1 MIKNKNEFRYRRP
14 FLKKFEGRVEK
25 IGEGGIFN
33 CRLRSYVVADNKQY
47 FKDNLINS
55 NKQQKSII
63 SKMRNRYNSLTL
75 DEYNKIPMINIKANK
90 YESEKNINEN
100 LKNDNIS
107 EENRIT
113 IDSINDKNSYSKNNI
128 SNYENMKEKINFR
141 NMKSHNNSFPKIF
154 QRNSI
159 INDIN
164 TNKSITKKITENERF
179 YKPYSLKDYKNMMN
193 DYKQEKFGGLGIN
206 MNKEWKERQ
215 KMYNRVKL
223 FENSVYHNLN
233 KKIKEN
239 SFRKIEEPQIAQMN
253 KIRKQIMNSKR
264 FLAQKYGKGV
274 MLNKIREKKRKEKEE
289 INMILRY
296 NDIKNKNIKNN
307 KIVFNNVIN
316 IKKEDYNTKLLELK
330 SSLI

>member
-1 MIKNKNEFRYRRP
+1 MNLDIEDP
-14 FLKKFEGRVEK
+14 FFFFFEGRVEK

>member
-1 MIKNKNEFRYRRP
+1 MNLDIEDP

-128 SNYENMKEKINFR
+128 SNYENMKEKTNFR

>member
-1 MIKNKNEFRYRRP
+1 MNLDIEDP

-107 EENRIT
+107 EENKIT

-296 NDIKNKNIKNN
+296 NDIKNKNLKNN

>member
-1 MIKNKNEFRYRRP
+1 MNLDIEDP

-274 MLNKIREKKRKEKEE
+274 MLNKIKKKKRKEKEE

>member
-1 MIKNKNEFRYRRP
+1 MNLDIEDP

-100 LKNDNIS
+100 IKNENIS
-107 EENRIT
+107 EENKIT

-239 SFRKIEEPQIAQMN
+239 SFRKIEEPQIAQIN

>member
-1 MIKNKNEFRYRRP
+1 MSLNNIDP
-14 FLKKFEGRVEK
+14 FLKKFEGRCER
-25 IGEGGIFN
+25 IGEGGIFHVPLKN
-33 CRLRSYVVADNKQY
+33 FIIADNKQFY
-47 FKDNLINS
+47 QENLMNS
-55 NKQQKSII
+55 NKSQKSII
-63 SKMRNRYNSLTL
+63 SKMRNRYNSIAL
-75 DEYNKIPMINIKANK
+75 DEYNKIPMINNKTNK
-90 YESEKNINEN
+90 YENEKNTHEN
-100 LKNDNIS
+100 TKNDDNSEQNNDIIHNII
-107 EENRIT
+107 ENNQKNK
-113 IDSINDKNSYSKNNI
+113 INNSNHG
-128 SNYENMKEKINFR
+128 NMKEETNLR
-141 NMKSHNNSFPKIF
+141 NKKSHNNSFPKIT

-164 TNKSITKKITENERF
+164 INKSITKKIPENERF

-193 DYKQEKFGGLGIN
+193 DYRREKFGGLGIN

-239 SFRKIEEPQIAQMN
+239 NFRKIDEPQLAQMN
-253 KIRKQIMNSKR
+253 KIRQQIMNSKR

-289 INMILRY
+289 INMIIKY
-296 NDIKNKNIKNN
+296 NNIKNRNIKNIKN
-307 KIVFNNVIN
+307 VYNNVISN
-316 IKKEDYNTKLLELK
+316 KKEDYATKLLEIK

>member
-1 MIKNKNEFRYRRP
+1 MNLDIEDP

-90 YESEKNINEN
+90 YENEKNINEN
-100 LKNDNIS
+100 IKNDNIS

-206 MNKEWKERQ
+206 TNKEWKERQ

>member
-1 MIKNKNEFRYRRP
+1 MSLNIEDP

-107 EENRIT
+107 EENKIT

>member
-1 MIKNKNEFRYRRP
+1 MNLDIEDP

-47 FKDNLINS
+47 LKDNLINS

-100 LKNDNIS
+100 IKNDNIS

-289 INMILRY
+289 INRILRY

>member
-1 MIKNKNEFRYRRP
+1 MNLDIEDP

-107 EENRIT
+107 EENKIT

-164 TNKSITKKITENERF
+164 TNKSITKKI
-179 YKPYSLKDYKNMMN
+179 
-193 DYKQEKFGGLGIN
+193 IN

>member
-1 MIKNKNEFRYRRP
+1 MNLDIEDP

-90 YESEKNINEN
+90 YESEKIINEN
-100 LKNDNIS
+100 IKNDNIS
-107 EENRIT
+107 EENKIT

>member
-1 MIKNKNEFRYRRP
+1 MNLDIEDP

-63 SKMRNRYNSLTL
+63 SKMRNRYNSLAL

>member
-1 MIKNKNEFRYRRP
+1 MNLDIEDP

-100 LKNDNIS
+100 IKNDNIS

>member
-1 MIKNKNEFRYRRP
+1 MNLDIEDP